1 MSIDNADAGRH
12 SDTRRRE
19 LRREV
24 PTKPFGILCPVQPPE
39 EPTDD
44 VSVRIDWPVQ
54 DEGLE
59 PADRANRRGRLS
71 GSSSRPIASAT
82 PHGGSSDLLP
92 ARIGTGRR
100 GRSGDRPSTGLGADE
115 GARGKSDAAVERL
128 ASGVDRLATMV
139 QKLDDRLAAQ
149 VEPSLPAEVVRRL
162 DALLGEASGLR
173 GMQERLVALT
183 QTRAKQ
189 ESELLTS
196 INHLAEDLKA
206 VRKQIPISKR
216 AGGQVEAGTVERI
229 ADAVRRA
236 MEQPAPKRAVAKRGA
251 TTAKVTPGRRP
262 RAKSTAKSSDA
273 ATATRRSKRAS

>member
-1 MSIDNADAGRH
+1 
-12 SDTRRRE
+12 
-19 LRREV
+19 
-24 PTKPFGILCPVQPPE
+24 VQPPE

-44 VSVRIDWPVQ
+44 VSVRLDWPVQ

-59 PADRANRRGRLS
+59 PVERADRRGRLS
-71 GSSSRPIASAT
+71 GRSSRPIASAA

-92 ARIGTGRR
+92 ARIDTGRR
-100 GRSGDRPSTGLGADE
+100 GRSGDKPSADLGADE
-115 GARGKSDAAVERL
+115 GARGKSDAALERL

-139 QKLDDRLAAQ
+139 QRLDDSLAAQ
-149 VEPSLPAEVVRRL
+149 VERLPTEVVRRL
-162 DALLGEASGLR
+162 DALLGEASDLR
-173 GMQERLVALT
+173 RVQERLVALT

-196 INHLAEDLKA
+196 INRLAEDLKA
-206 VRKQIPISKR
+206 VRKQIPVSKR

-236 MEQPAPKRAVAKRGA
+236 MEQPAPKRAVAKRDA

-262 RAKSTAKSSDA
+262 ARAKSTAKSSDA
-273 ATATRRSKRAS
+273 ATATRRPKRAS